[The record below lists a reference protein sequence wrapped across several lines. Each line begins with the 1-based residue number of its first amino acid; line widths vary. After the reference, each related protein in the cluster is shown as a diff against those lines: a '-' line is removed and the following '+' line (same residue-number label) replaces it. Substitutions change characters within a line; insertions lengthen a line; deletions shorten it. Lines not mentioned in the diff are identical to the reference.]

1 MAVDV
6 AALAPGGAEP
16 FKLWAGVEMLVV
28 NVECGCTGVHLLEVT
43 LPVVCAIDLVVAFE
57 MFLHVCW
64 GLDLWRWNGVAIQKI
79 RWDAECDWSGV
90 ITKLYGRRGFVYC
103 DASF

>member
-6 AALAPGGAEP
+6 VALAPDGAEQ
-16 FKLWAGVEMLVV
+16 FQLWAGVEMFVV

-43 LPVVCAIDLVVAFE
+43 LPVVCAIDIVVAFE

-64 GLDLWRWNGVAIQKI
+64 GLDLWRWDGVAIHVKKKDKI
-79 RWDAECDWSGV
+79 GC
-90 ITKLYGRRGFVYC
+90 
-103 DASF
+103 